1 MCRYPRTIAR
11 GLAAV
16 TAGILSAALAAA
28 AAAAQDS
35 APNAAPLPVTL
46 VQAKFASVISRA
58 SLTGDIEPR
67 ESTQIAFRDGGRILS
82 LEATAG
88 DHVIKG
94 QELGQVDATQALER
108 LREAEAE
115 GEAILADLERAKQ
128 DFDRQVALFDR
139 GVTTRV
145 LLDEASE
152 ALQTLQARLK
162 QADAQIS
169 QSKAALDETVLRA
182 PFDGSVMERMAEPG
196 QIVGPATPVFELA
209 ADDGLD
215 AVFAVP
221 DTFLAHPIE
230 GTEVELRMLDQ
241 PDLMMTGTVREV
253 SPMLDPRNGS
263 ITVRVSVNNPDP
275 SVRLGAPVAGA
286 IGYSAGAAF
295 ALPWTVLTAT
305 AEGPA
310 VWVVNRP
317 DMTAHLRQV
326 TISRHLTGR
335 VLISEGLEE
344 GELVVA
350 DGSHQLYPGRPVRE
364 GKAE

>member
-82 LEATAG
+82 LEVTAG

-94 QELGQVDATQALER
+94 QELGQVDATQA
-108 LREAEAE
+108 
-115 GEAILADLERAKQ
+115 
-128 DFDRQVALFDR
+128 FDR

-162 QADAQIS
+162 QADAQIR

-182 PFDGSVMERMAEPG
+182 PFDGSVIERMAEPG

-209 ADDGLD
+209 ADDGVD

-221 DTFLAHPIE
+221 DTFLSRPIE

-310 VWVVNRP
+310 VWVVNRS